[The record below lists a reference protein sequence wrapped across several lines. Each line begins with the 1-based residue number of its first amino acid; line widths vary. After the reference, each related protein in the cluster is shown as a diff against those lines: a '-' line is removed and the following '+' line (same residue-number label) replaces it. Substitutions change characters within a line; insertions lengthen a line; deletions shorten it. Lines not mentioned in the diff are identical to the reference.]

1 MAKTGID
8 SAIGIVVLLAAVMI
22 GGLIFVQIGA
32 SIPATAIGQQVTGEG
47 ITINTTEVTLI
58 PDVFSYQTATSAIVG
73 AQAKVYNAT
82 TTFVAGTDYN
92 LVLSNGTLTILTGGA
107 LLYNTSQTIDVDVLT
122 YQTAN
127 YPIVAGTPKIYN
139 ATTTFVA
146 GTDYNLVLSNG
157 TLTILTGGA
166 LRARQ
171 SLSRISMKGEAH
183 GTTSRP

>member
-107 LLYNTSQTIDVDVLT
+107 LGGALYNTSQTIDVDVLT

-166 LRARQ
+166 LDN
-171 SLSRISMKGEAH
+171 LSH
-183 GTTSRP
+183 VYL